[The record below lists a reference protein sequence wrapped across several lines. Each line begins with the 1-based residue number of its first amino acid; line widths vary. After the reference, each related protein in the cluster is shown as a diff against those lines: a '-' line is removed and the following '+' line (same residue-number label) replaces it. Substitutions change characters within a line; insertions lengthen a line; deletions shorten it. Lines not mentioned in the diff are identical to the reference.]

1 MNGDEPPD
9 VEPDMRERGSGKGPG
24 ARQPTSGR
32 SDRSVPLAVKI
43 VVSGGLGVGKSTF
56 IRAISEID
64 RPLETEAPIT
74 QVSIGVDSLAGVE
87 SKTTTTVALDF
98 GRITLDPTIA
108 LYLFGTPGQ
117 GRFSFL
123 WDDLVEGALGTVV
136 LADTRRI
143 EECFPA
149 VDYFERRGAPFV
161 LAVNRFDGAE
171 RFELDD
177 VASALGLDADVPVLE
192 CDARDRASVRDVLA
206 VLMDRVAGARG
217 TSRRPSA
224 VLPRECP
231 VPPRTPPSS
240 SVPAG
245 RSGTHR
251 SPSPSCPTS

>member
-1 MNGDEPPD
+1 M
-9 VEPDMRERGSGKGPG
+9 VAKGSAKGPG
-24 ARQPTSGR
+24 TRQPASGR
-32 SDRSVPLAVKI
+32 SGRIVPLAVKI

-74 QVSIGVDSLAGVE
+74 QVSVGVDSLAGVE

-98 GRITLDPTIA
+98 GRVTLDPTIA

-117 GRFSFL
+117 NRFSFL

-149 VDYFERRGAPFV
+149 VDYFERQRAPFV

-171 RFELDD
+171 RFELNE
-177 VASALGLDADVPVLE
+177 VAAALGLGAEVPVLE

-206 VLMDRVAGARG
+206 VLMDRVAGAHGPARQ
-217 TSRRPSA
+217 PSA
-224 VLPRECP
+224 VLARERP
-231 VPPRTPPSS
+231 APPRTSTGS

-245 RSGTHR
+245 RRGAVR
-251 SPSPSCPTS
+251 